1 MGHPTATDLADYLVR
16 KGVAFRDAHEIA
28 GTAVGIAESQ
38 GVDVAELSLETLQ
51 NLSTDIT
58 EDVFD
63 VLTLEGSVAARDHIG
78 GTAPKQVLGAAK
90 RARDA
95 LNS

>member
-1 MGHPTATDLADYLVR
+1 MT
-16 KGVAFRDAHEIA
+16 
-28 GTAVGIAESQ
+28 
-38 GVDVAELSLETLQ
+38 ELSLETLQ

-58 EDVFD
+58 EDVFE

>member
-1 MGHPTATDLADYLVR
+1 MGN
-16 KGVAFRDAHEIA
+16 
-28 GTAVGIAESQ
+28 AVGIAESE

-51 NLSTDIT
+51 NLSTDIND
-58 EDVFD
+58 DVFD

-78 GTAPKQVLGAAK
+78 GTAPKQVLAAAK